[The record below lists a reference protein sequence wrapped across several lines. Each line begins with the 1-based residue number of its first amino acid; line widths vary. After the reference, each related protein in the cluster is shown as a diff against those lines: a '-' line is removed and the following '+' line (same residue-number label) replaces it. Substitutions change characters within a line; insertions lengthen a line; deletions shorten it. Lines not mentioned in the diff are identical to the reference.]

1 MALLRGRGVGESGA
15 RDAGSPV
22 CRDEVPAAPL
32 RELGL
37 SEERVGG
44 KQPADLAKIKPQTR
58 ARVLLGFA
66 TRRYL

>member
-1 MALLRGRGVGESGA
+1 M
-15 RDAGSPV
+15 PV
-22 CRDEVPAAPL
+22 TRAAPSVVTRFPPAPL

-37 SEERVGG
+37 SEERMGG
-44 KQPADLAKIKPQTR
+44 KQLADLAKIKPQTR

>member
-1 MALLRGRGVGESGA
+1 MGESGA

-22 CRDEVPAAPL
+22 CRDEVPP
-32 RELGL
+32 RPELGL

-44 KQPADLAKIKPQTR
+44 KQLADLAKIKPQTR

>member
-1 MALLRGRGVGESGA
+1 M
-15 RDAGSPV
+15 PV
-22 CRDEVPAAPL
+22 TRAAPSVVTRSPPP

-44 KQPADLAKIKPQTR
+44 KQLADLAKIKPQTR

>member
-1 MALLRGRGVGESGA
+1 MTRAAPSVVTRF
-15 RDAGSPV
+15 P
-22 CRDEVPAAPL
+22 PAPL

-44 KQPADLAKIKPQTR
+44 KQLADLAKIKPQTR